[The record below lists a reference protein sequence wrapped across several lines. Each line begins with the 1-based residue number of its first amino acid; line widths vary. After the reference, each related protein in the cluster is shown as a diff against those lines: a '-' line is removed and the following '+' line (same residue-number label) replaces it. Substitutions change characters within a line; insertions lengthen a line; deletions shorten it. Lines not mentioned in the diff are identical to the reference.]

1 MYRYSNGQISLAD
14 FKQPVGMDLKE
25 SNRWVKKAPT
35 KGSELDRFLVSGD
48 MSQFDN
54 LFDAMGIYSNYK
66 EYTNSVISEEDML
79 LNEIYEK
86 FVEM

>member
-1 MYRYSNGQISLAD
+1 
-14 FKQPVGMDLKE
+14 
-25 SNRWVKKAPT
+25 
-35 KGSELDRFLVSGD
+35 
-48 MSQFDN
+48 
-54 LFDAMGIYSNYK
+54 MGIYSNYK